1 MQGLPWVLS
10 HETTERESAWKEKK
24 RKKTALQGPESSRK
38 QQERQRFCLAPG
50 PPVGLL
56 LNSAVCWRSS
66 RWPLSHGGPLGL
78 ACETT
83 LAPLASYALSPGGH
97 QHKSREQGSVA
108 PPGCWAA
115 PGWCW
120 GCRAAFSRC
129 HKGLEGWWEWEQPRR
144 PLMHTRAAR
153 RHLPLHLLVGC
164 HRAQAWKSGQPRLT
178 PPSLLFPASVPWG
191 TLNPSFLI
199 YKTGTLGQRG
209 LL

>member
-1 MQGLPWVLS
+1 MCLS
-10 HETTERESAWKEKK
+10 EPHQSNGCKGCPGFFPTRPQRGRVHGKK
-24 RKKTALQGPESSRK
+24 RKEKKTALQGPESSRK

-115 PGWCW
+115 PGWC
-120 GCRAAFSRC
+120 GGA
-129 HKGLEGWWEWEQPRR
+129 
-144 PLMHTRAAR
+144 
-153 RHLPLHLLVGC
+153 
-164 HRAQAWKSGQPRLT
+164 GQPSADAT
-178 PPSLLFPASVPWG
+178 
-191 TLNPSFLI
+191 
-199 YKTGTLGQRG
+199 RG
-209 LL
+209 WRGGGSGSSHVAP